1 MLSDQ
6 EKEQILTELPNIKLS
21 YENIIHKKV
30 YSNFVLAI
38 PEGKKC
44 FAWFTNS
51 KNGNVCYILELKEN
65 KQVYDIK
72 IVNCCFNS
80 CLSYGTIFY
89 GTVFYHLGNSFFTIE
104 DMFFYKGVN
113 VSTYI
118 WIKKLEL
125 LDQIMN
131 IDIKQVAYN
140 SSFMV
145 FGLPLINTN
154 FDELVNEISKINYKI
169 KCIQFRN
176 YNNKNVSQYLEF
188 ININNKSIQYVKQK
202 KYGYENKDK
211 SIDNKSATIIKQVN
225 NTIINPDPKI
235 SAKRERFAVFQVK
248 PEIQNDIYYLYCYDN
263 ISQSLVHYNIAC
275 IPDFKTSV
283 MMNKLFRNIKENTN
297 LDLLEESDDE
307 TEFENEKE
315 DRFVYLDR
323 EFNMLC
329 SYNYKFKK
337 WVPLKLAD
345 KNMKITSLEKVSYR

>member
-6 EKEQILTELPNIKLS
+6 EKEKILSELPNIKLS
-21 YENIIHKKV
+21 YENITHKKV
-30 YSNFVLAI
+30 YSDFVLAI

-51 KNGNVCYILELKEN
+51 NNGNVCYILELKEN

-72 IVNCCFNS
+72 IVNCCFDS

-89 GTVFYHLGNSFFTIE
+89 GTFFNYLNNNFFSIE
-104 DMFFYKGVN
+104 DIFLYKGKN
-113 VSTYI
+113 VSNYI

-125 LDQIMN
+125 FKQIMN
-131 IDIKQVAYN
+131 IDIKQISYN
-140 SSFMV
+140 KSFVV

-154 FDELVNEISKINYKI
+154 FNELVNEINKLKYKI
-169 KCIQFRN
+169 SCVQFRN

-188 ININNKSIQYVKQK
+188 ININKSLNVKQEVKQEIK
-202 KYGYENKDK
+202 KNEYKQ
-211 SIDNKSATIIKQVN
+211 AAVIKQVPNANTNSSYKN
-225 NTIINPDPKI
+225 NT
-235 SAKRERFAVFQVK
+235 KREKTAIFQVK

-263 ISQSLVHYNIAC
+263 NTQSLVHYNIAC

-283 MMNKLFRNIKENTN
+283 MMNKLFRNIKENNN
-297 LDLLEESDDE
+297 LDTLEESDSED
-307 TEFENEKE
+307 EFENEKE

-323 EFNMLC
+323 EFNMIC

-345 KNMKITSLEKVSYR
+345 KNMKIVNFNELSFTSL

>member
-1 MLSDQ
+1 MLNDV
-6 EKEQILTELPNIKLS
+6 EKEQILSEMPNVKLS

-30 YSNFVLAI
+30 YSDFVLAI

-44 FAWFTNS
+44 FAWFKNS
-51 KNGNVCYILELKEN
+51 VNGNVCYILELSEN
-65 KQVYDIK
+65 KTILDIK

-89 GTVFYHLGNSFFTIE
+89 GTFFNYSSNNFFSIE
-104 DMFFYKGVN
+104 DIFLYKGKN
-113 VSTYI
+113 VSNYI

-125 LDQIMN
+125 FKEIMN
-131 IDIKQVAYN
+131 IDIKQISYN
-140 SSFMV
+140 KSFLV

-154 FDELVNEISKINYKI
+154 FNELVNEINKLKYKI
-169 KCIQFRN
+169 RCIQFRN

-188 ININNKSIQYVKQK
+188 VNINKSLKLEVNPEFKKNEHNPSPIIAKQSSNINQNSSYK
-202 KYGYENKDK
+202 
-211 SIDNKSATIIKQVN
+211 
-225 NTIINPDPKI
+225 NTH
-235 SAKRERFAVFQVK
+235 KRERTAIFQVK

-263 ISQSLVHYNIAC
+263 NTQSLVHYNIAC

-283 MMNKLFRNIKENTN
+283 MMNKLFRNIKENNN
-297 LDLLEESDDE
+297 LDTLEESDSED
-307 TEFENEKE
+307 EFENEKE

-323 EFNMLC
+323 EFNMIC

-345 KNMKITSLEKVSYR
+345 KNMKIINFNELSFTSL

>member
-1 MLSDQ
+1 MLSEQ
-6 EKEQILTELPNIKLS
+6 EKEQILSELPNIKLS

-30 YSNFVLAI
+30 YSDFVLAI

-51 KNGNVCYILELKEN
+51 SNGNICYILELSEN
-65 KQVYDIK
+65 KTILDIK

-89 GTVFYHLGNSFFTIE
+89 GTIFNYLNNDFFSIE
-104 DMFFYKGVN
+104 DIFLYKGKN
-113 VSTYI
+113 VSNYI

-125 LDQIMN
+125 FKQIMN

-140 SSFMV
+140 KSFVV

-154 FDELVNEISKINYKI
+154 CNELVNEINKLKYKI
-169 KCIQFRN
+169 RCVQFRN

-188 ININNKSIQYVKQK
+188 RNINKSFDSEQK
-202 KYGYENKDK
+202 VEQKFEYKP
-211 SIDNKSATIIKQVN
+211 ATIIAKQTPN
-225 NTIINPDPKI
+225 INSKSSYKNTI
-235 SAKRERFAVFQVK
+235 KRERIVVFQVK

-263 ISQSLVHYNIAC
+263 TQTLVQYNIAY

-283 MMNKLFRNIKENTN
+283 MMNKLFRNIKENNN
-297 LDLLEESDDE
+297 LDTLEESDDE
-307 TEFENEKE
+307 DEFENEKE

-323 EFNMLC
+323 EFNMMC

-345 KNMKITSLEKVSYR
+345 KHMKIVNFNELSFTSL

>member
-1 MLSDQ
+1 MLSEQ
-6 EKEQILTELPNIKLS
+6 EKEQIISELPNIKLS
-21 YENIIHKKV
+21 YENITHKKV

-44 FAWFTNS
+44 FAWFTNN

-65 KQVYDIK
+65 KQIYDIK
-72 IVNCCFNS
+72 IINCCFDS
-80 CLSYGTIFY
+80 SLSYGTIFY
-89 GTVFYHLGNSFFTIE
+89 GTLFNYLNTSFFSIE
-104 DMFFYKGVN
+104 DIYIYKGVN
-113 VSTYI
+113 VTNYI

-125 LDQIMN
+125 CKQIMKT
-131 IDIKQVAYN
+131 DIKQIAYN
-140 SSFMV
+140 KSFIV
-145 FGLPLINTN
+145 FGLPMISNN
-154 FDELVNEISKINYKI
+154 FDELVNEISKIKYKI

-188 ININNKSIQYVKQK
+188 ININKH
-202 KYGYENKDK
+202 NKDFTQNNNRAEEYK
-211 SIDNKSATIIKQVN
+211 SDISIKQTTNN
-225 NTIINPDPKI
+225 NTFLLAKT
-235 SAKRERFAVFQVK
+235 STKREKFAVFQVK

-263 ISQSLVHYNIAC
+263 NSNALVHYNIAL

-283 MMNKLFRNIKENTN
+283 MMNNLFRNIKENNN
-297 LDLLEESDDE
+297 LDLLEESDNED
-307 TEFENEKE
+307 EFENEKE

-345 KNMKITSLEKVSYR
+345 KTMKIIYLDKILL